1 MDASDKAV
9 LGLVLFVLGLV
20 LLQKPNCRQGCRT
33 IAEHLLTDGLDE
45 AVAALFA

>member
-9 LGLVLFVLGLV
+9 LGLALFVLGLV
-20 LLQKPNCRQGCRT
+20 LLQKPNCRRGCRT

-45 AVAALFA
+45 VVAALLA